1 MYNQSNHERECLQ
14 ESELPR
20 KNPAFPP
27 CASDFLYLS
36 PFINS
41 FGDRDLKSPSS
52 LELTGVWQK
61 PKHRNVFFFNCVK
74 RTSNQMAKP
83 PSVWCG
89 RACTHKILI
98 FDVIAVALAGLLK
111 QWNLPYP
118 GISST
123 LFLFSLWGDNV
134 AYILLEVLAI
144 KNFEVSL
151 TGEWRKECQLT
162 QRWNL
167 RSVLHEDHFLP
178 TFPFPSFVY

>member
-1 MYNQSNHERECLQ
+1 MFPRIGIAQEEPCFPSLCLCRPL
-14 ESELPR
+14 S
-20 KNPAFPP
+20 FP
-27 CASDFLYLS
+27 FH
-36 PFINS
+36 IS

-61 PKHRNVFFFNCVK
+61 PKHQNVFFFNCVK

-83 PSVWCG
+83 PSVSCG

-98 FDVIAVALAGLLK
+98 FDVIAVVLTGPLK

-134 AYILLEVLAI
+134 VYILLEVPAI